1 MQSSPD
7 APNLAGLKLQASVHG
22 NIAVKAHPIR
32 LLALCTAI
40 RSPHIRIGCIMFLP
54 LAYCGAQKWPLTA
67 LPHENCARLRASR
80 RQGTIAAK
88 ISLAGLHSALTGLP
102 QPFCKK

>member
-22 NIAVKAHPIR
+22 NIAVKALPIR

-40 RSPHIRIGCIMFLP
+40 KSPHIRIDRVMFPVFGLLQRTKEP
-54 LAYCGAQKWPLTA
+54 V
-67 LPHENCARLRASR
+67 NRF
-80 RQGTIAAK
+80 AA
-88 ISLAGLHSALTGLP
+88 
-102 QPFCKK
+102 